1 MGMRSVI
8 LAEPPTIDLVAETRL
23 GSSEA
28 LAALYR
34 EHAGPLLRSL
44 RFLLQDQADAED
56 VVHDLF
62 VGLPEAL
69 GRYEDRGSLR
79 AWLGRT
85 AMRMALTRLRTRK
98 RRREVALDLGAS
110 LSRRAEGEQ
119 LPDRLLV
126 EQALATLPEPMRTV
140 VVLRDLEGWPYA
152 EIAGLLGASTNTIM
166 TRHCRAMQRLKTAL
180 EEIR

>member
-1 MGMRSVI
+1 LH
-8 LAEPPTIDLVAETRL
+8 LAEQPATDPVADTRR
-23 GSSEA
+23 GSPDA
-28 LAALYR
+28 LASLYR

-79 AWLGRT
+79 AWLGRI
-85 AMRMALTRLRTRK
+85 AMRMALTKLRARK
-98 RRREVALDLGAS
+98 RRREVNLGLGANHS
-110 LSRRAEGEQ
+110 QRAEGEH

-126 EQALATLPEPMRTV
+126 EQALASLPEPMRTV
-140 VVLRDLEGWPYA
+140 VVLRDLEGWPYS
-152 EIAGLLGASTNTIM
+152 EIADLVGASTNTIM